1 MRLLHQRNDHAGSG
15 VYVFQQKSNG
25 RANQASIGLQLMPV
39 WNAPAH
45 CARRETRLLRRLMK
59 NATSLPH
66 SVSRREIVKF
76 GGLIVSFAIP
86 MRMTAAGSAGMAAA
100 AGIPKAVAPDR
111 VDGFLAIDRHGNV
124 TVYSGKVDLGT
135 GVRTTITQI
144 VAEELDVPMTRVN
157 VIQGDTLLT
166 PDQGPTYG
174 SLSIQNGG
182 VQIRMAA
189 ATARRAL
196 LRKAAQRLNIDEH
209 ELTVDAGVIRS
220 KHGNATVRYD
230 ELIGGRTLEIALDN
244 DAPLKDPKT
253 YTVVGRA
260 QPRLDIPDKVTG
272 RFTYM
277 QDFRVEGMVHGRVVR
292 PPAIGATLLSVD
304 ADSVSDVPGLIK
316 VVRQEDFLAVVAMT
330 EWGAIRAARQL
341 KARWSDWQG
350 LPDEEKIW
358 DYVRA
363 TQVVRDDV
371 TSNRGDVDAALAA
384 AAKRLSSTYDFAIHT
399 HGSIGPSCAVAAFE
413 AGKLTCWS
421 ASQAT
426 HNLHQQLALMFSMS
440 DTDVRAIYIDGSGC
454 YGRNGHEDA
463 AADAAL
469 LAREVDR
476 PVRVQWMRAD
486 EHGWDPKGPP
496 TLIDMQA
503 ALDASGNVSA
513 WYSQFYGPDGIAG
526 KVKLVAAEL
535 AGMPHEIPMSPGGI
549 IAGTA
554 VPYTFANVKTLAHRL
569 LTTPLRPSWIR
580 SPGRMQSGFANE
592 AFLDEIA
599 VAANA
604 DPIELRRRFLADDA
618 RAIAVLDRLAQLAHW
633 QKPGTD
639 KNETGC
645 TATGR
650 GMAFIKYENNR
661 TYVGMVA
668 TVEIVRAT
676 GVIAA
681 KHFAVVQDNGQIINP
696 DGVKNQIEG
705 NIVQTVSRTLIE
717 EVKFNR
723 SRVTSLDWGSYRI
736 IGFPEV
742 PDVVID
748 LIDRPHEKPWGSGE
762 PSASVVPAAIS
773 NAIFAATGVRLRSV
787 PFTPEKVKAAL
798 VQS

>member
-1 MRLLHQRNDHAGSG
+1 
-15 VYVFQQKSNG
+15 
-25 RANQASIGLQLMPV
+25 
-39 WNAPAH
+39 
-45 CARRETRLLRRLMK
+45 MK
-59 NATSLPH
+59 NTMSVTH
-66 SVSRREIVKF
+66 SVSRREILKV
-76 GGLIVSFAIP
+76 GGLIVSFALPIRL
-86 MRMTAAGSAGMAAA
+86 MAAGDGGMAAA
-100 AGIPKAVAPDR
+100 ADMPKVVAPDR
-111 VDGFLAIDRHGNV
+111 VDGFLAIDRHGNISV
-124 TVYSGKVDLGT
+124 FSGKVDLGT
-135 GVRTTITQI
+135 GVRTAITQI
-144 VAEELDVPMTRVN
+144 VAEELDVPMQRVD
-157 VIQGDTLLT
+157 VLQGDTLLT

-182 VQIRMAA
+182 VQIRLAA

-209 ELTVDAGVIRS
+209 ELTIDAGVIKP
-220 KHGNATVRYD
+220 KHGNASVRYD
-230 ELIGGRTLEIALDN
+230 ELISAGTLALALDP
-244 DAPLKDPKT
+244 DAPLKDPSS
-253 YTVVGRA
+253 YTVVGRS

-304 ADSVSDVPGLIK
+304 ADSVSHVPGLIK
-316 VVRQEDFLAVVAMT
+316 VVRRKDFLAVVAKT
-330 EWGAIRAARQL
+330 EWGAISAARQL
-341 KARWSDWQG
+341 KASWSDWQG
-350 LPDEEKIW
+350 LPDEDKIW

-363 TQVVRDDV
+363 TKIIREDV
-371 TSNRGDVDAALAA
+371 TSNRGNVDAALAA
-384 AAKRLSSTYDFAIHT
+384 ADRRLSSTYDFAIHT
-399 HGSIGPSCAVAAFE
+399 HGSIGPSCAVAAFQG
-413 AGKLTCWS
+413 GKLTCWS

-426 HNLHQQLALMFSMS
+426 HNLRQQLALMFALS
-440 DTDVRAIYIDGSGC
+440 DADVRAIYIDGSGC

-503 ALDASGNVSA
+503 ALDARGNVSA
-513 WYSQFYGPDGIAG
+513 WYSQFYGPDGVAG

-549 IAGTA
+549 IAGMA
-554 VPYTFANVKTLAHRL
+554 VPYAFANVKTLAHRL
-569 LTTPLRPSWIR
+569 ATTPLRASWIR

-592 AFLDEIA
+592 AFFDEIA
-599 VAANA
+599 VASNT
-604 DPIELRRRFLADDA
+604 DPFELRRRYLADDV
-618 RAIAVLDRLAQLAHW
+618 RAVAVLDRLAQLAHW
-633 QKPGTD
+633 QKRGTN
-639 KNETGC
+639 KNAGGGG

-668 TVEIVRAT
+668 TVDIVRAT

-681 KHFAVVQDNGQIINP
+681 KHFAVVQDSGQIINP

-705 NIVQTVSRTLIE
+705 NVVQTVSRTLIE
-717 EVKFNR
+717 QVHFDR
-723 SRVTSLDWGSYRI
+723 SRVTSIDWQTYPI
-736 IGFPEV
+736 LTFPDTPE
-742 PDVVID
+742 IEME
-748 LIDRPHEKPWGSGE
+748 LIDRPHDRPWGVGE
-762 PSASVVPAAIS
+762 PSAAIVSAAIS
-773 NAIFAATGVRLRSV
+773 NAVFDAGHRPTPRSGRRWRAV
-787 PFTPEKVKAAL
+787 AGSRE
-798 VQS
+798 

>member
-1 MRLLHQRNDHAGSG
+1 MRLLHQRHDHAGSG
-15 VYVFQQKSNG
+15 VHLFEQKSDRG
-25 RANQASIGLQLMPV
+25 ANQASIGLQPVPV
-39 WNAPAH
+39 WNAPTH
-45 CARRETRLLRRLMK
+45 CARRETRLLRRLV
-59 NATSLPH
+59 TSAMTLPP
-66 SVSRREIVKF
+66 SLSRREILKV
-76 GGLIVSFAIP
+76 GGLIVIFALP
-86 MRMTAAGSAGMAAA
+86 VSLTAAGNTRKAAA
-100 AGIPKAVAPDR
+100 AAIPKVVAPDR

-124 TVYSGKVDLGT
+124 TVFSGKVDLGT
-135 GVRTTITQI
+135 GVRTAITQI
-144 VAEELDVPMTRVN
+144 AAEELDVSMVRVN

-182 VQIRMAA
+182 VQIRLAA

-209 ELTVDAGVIRS
+209 ALTVDAGVINAA
-220 KHGNATVRYD
+220 HGKVSVRYE
-230 ELIGGRTLEIALDN
+230 ELLGDGTLALALDQN
-244 DAPLKDPKT
+244 APLKDPNR
-253 YTVVGRA
+253 YTVVGRS

-399 HGSIGPSCAVAAFE
+399 HGSIGPSCAVASFE
-413 AGKLTCWS
+413 GGKLTCWS

-426 HNLHQQLALMFSMS
+426 HNLRQQLALMFALS
-440 DTDVRAIYIDGSGC
+440 DADVRAIYIDGSGC

-469 LAREVDR
+469 LARAVHR

-503 ALDASGNVSA
+503 ALDASGNISA
-513 WYSQFYGPDGIAG
+513 WYSQFYGPDGVAG

-535 AGMPHEIPMSPGGI
+535 AGMPHEVAMGPGGI

-554 VPYTFANVKTLAHRL
+554 VPYAFANVKTVAHRL
-569 LTTPLRPSWIR
+569 VTTPLRPSWIR

-599 VAANA
+599 VATNA
-604 DPIELRRRFLADDA
+604 DPFELRRRYLTDDA
-618 RAIAVLDRLAQLAHW
+618 RAIAVLDRLARLAQW
-633 QKPGTD
+633 QKPS
-639 KNETGC
+639 TGKTAGGG

-650 GMAFIKYENNR
+650 GMAFIKYENYR

-668 TVEIVRAT
+668 TVEVDRAT

-681 KHFAVVQDNGQIINP
+681 KHFAVVQDCGQIINP

-705 NIVQTVSRTLIE
+705 NVVQTVSRTLIE
-717 EVKFNR
+717 QVRFDR
-723 SRVTSLDWGSYRI
+723 SRVTSIDWQSYPI
-736 IGFPEV
+736 LTFPDAPE
-742 PDVVID
+742 ID
-748 LIDRPHEKPWGSGE
+748 MELIDRPDETPWGVGE
-762 PSASVVPAAIS
+762 PSAAIVPAAIA
-773 NAIFAATGVRLRSV
+773 NAVFDAVGVRLRSV
-787 PFTPEKVKAAL
+787 PFSSDKVLAAF
-798 VQS
+798 SS

>member
-1 MRLLHQRNDHAGSG
+1 M
-15 VYVFQQKSNG
+15 SN
-25 RANQASIGLQLMPV
+25 AM
-39 WNAPAH
+39 
-45 CARRETRLLRRLMK
+45 
-59 NATSLPH
+59 SLAH
-66 SVSRREIVKF
+66 SVSRREILKL
-76 GGLIVSFAIP
+76 GGLIVSFALPIRL
-86 MRMTAAGSAGMAAA
+86 MAAGNTGMAAVA
-100 AGIPKAVAPDR
+100 VTPKVVAPDR
-111 VDGFLAIDRHGNV
+111 VDGFLAIDRQGNV
-124 TVYSGKVDLGT
+124 TVFSGKVDLGT

-144 VAEELDVPMTRVN
+144 VAEELDVPMARVN

-182 VQIRMAA
+182 VQIRLAA
-189 ATARRAL
+189 ASARRAL
-196 LRKAAQRLNIDEH
+196 LREAAQRLNVDEH
-209 ELTVDAGVIRS
+209 ELTVDAGVIKS
-220 KHGNATVRYD
+220 KHGSASVRYG
-230 ELIGGRTLEIALDN
+230 ELIGGRTLALALDK
-244 DAPLKDPKT
+244 DAPLKDPSS
-253 YTVVGRA
+253 YTVVGRS

-304 ADSVSDVPGLIK
+304 ADSVSHVPGLIK
-316 VVRQEDFLAVVAMT
+316 VVQRQDFLAVVAKS
-330 EWGAIRAARQL
+330 EWSAISAARQL

-350 LPDEEKIW
+350 LPDEEKLW
-358 DYVRA
+358 EYVRA
-363 TQVVRDDV
+363 TKIIRDDM
-371 TSNRGDVDAALAA
+371 TSNRGNVEVALAA
-384 AAKRLSSTYDFAIHT
+384 ADKRLSSTYDFAIHT

-413 AGKLTCWS
+413 GGKLTCWS

-426 HNLHQQLALMFSMS
+426 HNLRQQLALMFGMS
-440 DTDVRAIYIDGSGC
+440 DADVRAIYIDGSGC

-469 LAREVDR
+469 LAREVNR

-513 WYSQFYGPDGIAG
+513 WYSQFYGPEGVAG

-535 AGMPHEIPMSPGGI
+535 AGMPHETAMSPGGI

-554 VPYTFANVKTLAHRL
+554 VPYAFANVKTVAHRL
-569 LTTPLRPSWIR
+569 VTTPLRPSWIR
-580 SPGRMQSGFANE
+580 SPGRMQSAFAHE

-604 DPIELRRRFLADDA
+604 DPFELRRRYLADDA
-618 RAIAVLDRLAQLAHW
+618 RAIEVLERLARLTHW
-633 QKPGTD
+633 QKPSTD
-639 KNETGC
+639 KNASGS

-650 GMAFIKYENNR
+650 GMAFVKYENNR

-676 GVIAA
+676 GVITA
-681 KHFAVVQDNGQIINP
+681 KHFAVVQDCGQVINP
-696 DGVKNQIEG
+696 DGVINQIEG
-705 NIVQTVSRTLIE
+705 NVVQTVSRTLIE
-717 EVKFNR
+717 QVRFDR
-723 SRVTSLDWGSYRI
+723 SRVTSIDWQTYPI
-736 IGFPEV
+736 LTFPEA
-742 PDVVID
+742 PEID
-748 LIDRPHEKPWGSGE
+748 IELIDRPHDKPWGVGE
-762 PSASVVPAAIS
+762 PSAAIVSAAIS
-773 NAIFAATGVRLRSV
+773 NAVFDAVGVRLRSV
-787 PFTPEKVKAAL
+787 PFSPGKVLAAL
-798 VQS
+798 KS